1 MLYRRCGRCGK
12 RIESGSR
19 CECLKKRHSEY
30 DRYSRDR
37 KSKAFY
43 NSPEWR
49 RKREDILELDAG
61 IDVYMFMTTEKII
74 LADTVH
80 HIIPIKDDWSK
91 RFDSDNLMS
100 LNHDTHSMIENKY
113 RDNKQETIN
122 ELRKML
128 QKFRKKQL

>member
-30 DRYSRDR
+30 DRYSRDK

-43 NSPEWR
+43 NSLEWQ
-49 RKREDILELDAG
+49 RKRADILDLDEG
-61 IDVYMFMTTEKII
+61 IDVYVFMKTGEII

-80 HIIPIKDDWSK
+80 HIVPLKEDWSK
-91 RFDSDNLMS
+91 RLDDDNLMS
-100 LNHDTHSMIENKY
+100 LNHDTHSAIEKKYKDSRQEMI
-113 RDNKQETIN
+113 D

-128 QKFRKKQL
+128 QEFRRKER